1 MPSRIRVG
9 AALASAIALM
19 LVVRVDTLFA
29 QSLRGSR
36 ASINRMY
43 RHAVAEKLHFYE
55 TARGVRNAAEKGV
68 LVRLVPNEDFTIH
81 AVSFPFVR
89 EPTRT
94 FVHRLAS
101 QYREACD
108 EQLVVTSATRPES
121 RQPANSTARSVHP
134 TGMAVDL
141 RKPTKGSCLRWLRQ
155 TLLELE
161 DAGLLEATEEHGPP
175 HFHVA
180 VYLTPYRR
188 YVAARTRSEHD
199 VQLASTSSSSSE
211 HYRVRPGD
219 TLWDIARE
227 HDTTV
232 ERIQEANHLGGSV
245 IRPGQDLVIP
255 GEAPTIVSA
264 GSSGQP
270 R

>member
-9 AALASAIALM
+9 AALASATVLM
-19 LVVRVDTLFA
+19 LVVRVDTLSA

-43 RHAVAEKLHFYE
+43 RHAVSEKLHFYE
-55 TARGVRNAAEKGV
+55 TAWGVRNAADKGV

-101 QYREACD
+101 QYRDACD

-161 DAGLLEATEEHGPP
+161 DAGLLEATEEYGPP

-188 YVAARTRSEHD
+188 YVMARTRGGRT
-199 VQLASTSSSSSE
+199 VQLASSSD
-211 HYRVRPGD
+211 HYRVRVGD
-219 TLWDIARE
+219 TLWDIARA

-245 IRPGQDLVIP
+245 ITPGQDLVIP
-255 GEAPTIVSA
+255 TDAPTVVSA
-264 GSSGQP
+264 GSPAQP

>member
-9 AALASAIALM
+9 AALASAAVLM
-19 LVVRVDTLFA
+19 LVVRVDTLSA

-43 RHAVAEKLHFYE
+43 RHAVSEKLHFYE
-55 TARGVRNAAEKGV
+55 TARGVRNAADKGV
-68 LVRLVPNEDFTIH
+68 LVRLAPNEDFTVH
-81 AVSFPFVR
+81 GVSFPFVR

-94 FVHRLAS
+94 FVRRLAS
-101 QYREACD
+101 QYRDACD

-121 RQPANSTARSVHP
+121 RQPANSTSRSVHP

-141 RKPTKGSCLRWLRQ
+141 RKPTKGTCLRWLRQ

-188 YVAARTRSEHD
+188 YVAARTRSERS
-199 VQLASTSSSSSE
+199 VQLASSSD
-211 HYRVRPGD
+211 HYRVRVGD
-219 TLWDIARE
+219 TLWDIARA

-245 IRPGQDLVIP
+245 ITPGQDLVIP
-255 GEAPTIVSA
+255 GDAPTVVSA
-264 GSSGQP
+264 GSPAQP